1 MGERGIK
8 KGPKK
13 FRRLL
18 WTAPKKELQSV
29 RLKKCCIL
37 HTLFKIVLKVQIVII
52 ILISFLGLVRRQPN
66 NFQRMVD
73 HPLPSANAS
82 SQMSLK
88 VKMSNMNLSKMS
100 AYSNYSM
107 FSNESNESL
116 NTTSN
121 TEPTE
126 KSSIHTMT
134 ESVTEDTTSPISP
147 SSIKLNFNMMKKSQ
161 SMVSSSSSSKVK
173 ALLLGL
179 LFHIFLFLK
188 IT

>member
-1 MGERGIK
+1 MHSFLSKCKRI
-8 KGPKK
+8 
-13 FRRLL
+13 
-18 WTAPKKELQSV
+18 
-29 RLKKCCIL
+29 LKKSKNICWSKRY
-37 HTLFKIVLKVQIVII
+37 KIFDLT
-52 ILISFLGLVRRQPN
+52 GLVRRQPN

-73 HPLPSANAS
+73 HPLPSANSS

-116 NTTSN
+116 NTASN

-126 KSSIHTMT
+126 KSSIHTVT

-147 SSIKLNFNMMKKSQ
+147 SSIKLNFSIMKKSQ
-161 SMVSSSSSSKVK
+161 SMVSSSSSSKVRK
-173 ALLLGL
+173 LENKVWGKKTGQTQ
-179 LFHIFLFLK
+179 K
-188 IT
+188 IGH

>member
-1 MGERGIK
+1 
-8 KGPKK
+8 
-13 FRRLL
+13 
-18 WTAPKKELQSV
+18 
-29 RLKKCCIL
+29 
-37 HTLFKIVLKVQIVII
+37 
-52 ILISFLGLVRRQPN
+52 
-66 NFQRMVD
+66 MVD

-173 ALLLGL
+173 SPIIIR
-179 LFHIFLFLK
+179 FIFSNFSFQ
-188 IT
+188 TT

>member
-1 MGERGIK
+1 M
-8 KGPKK
+8 
-13 FRRLL
+13 
-18 WTAPKKELQSV
+18 
-29 RLKKCCIL
+29 L
-37 HTLFKIVLKVQIVII
+37 HITLFKIVLSFQIVII

-173 ALLLGL
+173 ALSLGS

-188 IT
+188 IF